1 MFPPISTISPGTSL
15 KFRGFSFV
23 SNGFGGIAVEC
34 RSEQELAQVGT
45 KKPPIRPHQRPL
57 KGDQVDKAIELSKDS
72 PVVVQ
77 GKNTGFDVYV
87 RLSDFTIQ

>member
-1 MFPPISTISPGTSL
+1 MSRKT
-15 KFRGFSFV
+15 
-23 SNGFGGIAVEC
+23 
-34 RSEQELAQVGT
+34 
-45 KKPPIRPHQRPL
+45 PPIRPHQRPL

-87 RLSDFTIQ
+87 RLSDCTIQ

>member
-1 MFPPISTISPGTSL
+1 MS
-15 KFRGFSFV
+15 
-23 SNGFGGIAVEC
+23 A
-34 RSEQELAQVGT
+34 

-72 PVVVQ
+72 PAFVQ

-87 RLSDFTIQ
+87 RLSDCTIQYDAKTPLCGLRVKMCVRNRGFSRIDL

>member
-1 MFPPISTISPGTSL
+1 MS
-15 KFRGFSFV
+15 
-23 SNGFGGIAVEC
+23 A
-34 RSEQELAQVGT
+34 

-87 RLSDFTIQ
+87 RLSDCTIQYDAKTPLCRKSFLQRGVILCLQCAPFS

>member
-1 MFPPISTISPGTSL
+1 MS
-15 KFRGFSFV
+15 
-23 SNGFGGIAVEC
+23 A
-34 RSEQELAQVGT
+34 

-72 PVVVQ
+72 PAFVQ

-87 RLSDFTIQ
+87 RLSDCTIQ

>member
-1 MFPPISTISPGTSL
+1 M
-15 KFRGFSFV
+15 KFRDFSFV
-23 SNGFGGIAVEC
+23 SNGLWELLLSAGVSI
-34 RSEQELAQVGT
+34 SEREKA
-45 KKPPIRPHQRPL
+45 PIRPHQRPL

-87 RLSDFTIQ
+87 RLSDCTIQ